1 MFTIIPEEGMTEI
14 LNIVQ
19 GVLGDTMPFALSII
33 GVLLGLYILGGLFP
47 KNQ

>member
-1 MFTIIPEEGMTEI
+1 MTYI
-14 LNIVQ
+14 LNIAQ
-19 GVLGDTMPFALSII
+19 GILGDTMPFAMAII